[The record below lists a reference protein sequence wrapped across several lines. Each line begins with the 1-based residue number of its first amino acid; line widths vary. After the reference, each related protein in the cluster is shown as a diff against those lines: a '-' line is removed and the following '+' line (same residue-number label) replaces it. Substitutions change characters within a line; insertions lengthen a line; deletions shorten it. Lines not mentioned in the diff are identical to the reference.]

1 MLPNSILDFCRKL
14 EGRNITEF
22 NYRLDKSRPDVAQ
35 VFVGVAL
42 KDACERT
49 HIVNHLNDTGY
60 PSFDLTDDEIAK
72 THIRYLIGGHAR
84 LADEKL
90 FRVVFPERSNALLHF
105 LEKLGQDIVDALTE
119 IGYDCEELTD
129 NLGYQVFLK

>member
-1 MLPNSILDFCRKL
+1 MDFCRKL

-90 FRVVFPERSNALLHF
+90 FRVVFPERPNALLHF
-105 LEKLGQDIVDALTE
+105 LEKLGQDIVDALTD